1 MRTGRSRNTACIVC
15 IGWLLI
21 PLTVPAG
28 SPENLES
35 LVTTGKA
42 ALEDG
47 QYELARRQFERYLD
61 DVDAGKAEEEARE
74 AALLL
79 LETLHGQADYAGI
92 IRYLKPKHKRLR
104 KVVDRGSFPFWLAL
118 ALYETERYEEAL
130 VLLDAKEDGDLPD
143 GEYAGRSERL
153 RAWCY
158 LGAGQSDEALAAFAR
173 FESSFGQSAEGPA
186 NLLDWA
192 KALVSVDRK
201 DQAGDVL
208 TKLMGLSTDLS
219 PVRAGMLWH
228 GRLLLE
234 DERWEEAAEVLS
246 ALATNLNATGDQRAD
261 ALMSAATAY
270 RVLDRTGEATNALAL
285 GIEMATTDDLVRH
298 GVYELGLLLLDLGE
312 TEQAMARLRGII
324 SSSPGDPR
332 AEGAQLRLAES
343 LLDQGMDETAFE
355 EFQHYIETF
364 TNRPGLARAHRG
376 KGWAL
381 SGLGRYAE
389 AASTFSKAASLFT
402 EPSRRQE
409 CLFKVADSYFANGQ
423 FGPAAEEYAGIAA
436 KFPDGNLVPRALL
449 RQGDSLVRTGDASGA
464 EELFLRVAKE
474 FGGSA
479 IGERALLQVAEL
491 KAGMGRWLEAI
502 EGFGRVMNVNSNGS
516 LVAHALHGRGM
527 VRYNL
532 FRFKVALDDFVR
544 VVDEYPRSAVAEQA
558 HYMRGMC
565 YYWLKKDDNALRVW
579 GQFLA
584 RYPNSEWI
592 PEVLYW
598 TGKLEYKQRA
608 FEEAERSF
616 LALADEHPDS
626 RLADD
631 ALLRAG
637 MAAAKRKEY
646 VRSVELLTRL
656 VKEYP
661 DTARMAEVRFAQ
673 GEALTELGKHPEA
686 ILAFNEVITRHG
698 DCGFVDQAWGRK
710 GNCQFVLGG
719 LEPGR
724 YEEAVESYRVVVRS
738 PTASPDLKLQA
749 DYRIGRCLEKLGRE
763 NEAFEQYYLKVVL
776 RYLQDR
782 EDGVWHS
789 ESSQV
794 WFTRAAFDSAD
805 LMAAQKK
812 RRTEIGI
819 LERVIDAGVP
829 AKEEA
834 RARIEKLQSG
844 SE

>member
-1 MRTGRSRNTACIVC
+1 
-15 IGWLLI
+15 
-21 PLTVPAG
+21 
-28 SPENLES
+28 
-35 LVTTGKA
+35 
-42 ALEDG
+42 
-47 QYELARRQFERYLD
+47 
-61 DVDAGKAEEEARE
+61 
-74 AALLL
+74 
-79 LETLHGQADYAGI
+79 
-92 IRYLKPKHKRLR
+92 
-104 KVVDRGSFPFWLAL
+104 
-118 ALYETERYEEAL
+118 
-130 VLLDAKEDGDLPD
+130 
-143 GEYAGRSERL
+143 
-153 RAWCY
+153 
-158 LGAGQSDEALAAFAR
+158 
-173 FESSFGQSAEGPA
+173 
-186 NLLDWA
+186 
-192 KALVSVDRK
+192 
-201 DQAGDVL
+201 
-208 TKLMGLSTDLS
+208 
-219 PVRAGMLWH
+219 
-228 GRLLLE
+228 
-234 DERWEEAAEVLS
+234 
-246 ALATNLNATGDQRAD
+246 
-261 ALMSAATAY
+261 
-270 RVLDRTGEATNALAL
+270 
-285 GIEMATTDDLVRH
+285 
-298 GVYELGLLLLDLGE
+298 
-312 TEQAMARLRGII
+312 
-324 SSSPGDPR
+324 
-332 AEGAQLRLAES
+332 
-343 LLDQGMDETAFE
+343 
-355 EFQHYIETF
+355 
-364 TNRPGLARAHRG
+364 
-376 KGWAL
+376 
-381 SGLGRYAE
+381 
-389 AASTFSKAASLFT
+389 
-402 EPSRRQE
+402 
-409 CLFKVADSYFANGQ
+409 
-423 FGPAAEEYAGIAA
+423 
-436 KFPDGNLVPRALL
+436 
-449 RQGDSLVRTGDASGA
+449 
-464 EELFLRVAKE
+464 
-474 FGGSA
+474 
-479 IGERALLQVAEL
+479 
-491 KAGMGRWLEAI
+491 
-502 EGFGRVMNVNSNGS
+502 
-516 LVAHALHGRGM
+516 M